1 MRPSP
6 PDRIIIVDHALEGD
20 MPITTTFDHE
30 HRRVT
35 ARAEGSI
42 RLEEIRDHLEEER
55 QEPGLAYAELI
66 DARDAIP
73 DFSPADVRVL
83 VAWLRWLGERTQL
96 GPTAVLVDSEL
107 AFGMVRMVEI
117 LVEDVCLVK
126 PFRERL
132 DAELWLDQVSPE

>member
-1 MRPSP
+1 
-6 PDRIIIVDHALEGD
+6 
-20 MPITTTFDHE
+20 MPITATYDHQS
-30 HRRVT
+30 RLVI
-35 ARAEGSI
+35 ARAEG
-42 RLEEIRDHLEEER
+42 RVTLEEIREHLEEER
-55 QEPGLAYAELI
+55 QEPGLGYSELI
-66 DARDAIP
+66 DARGTTP

-83 VAWLRWLGERTQL
+83 VAWLRWLGERTHL

-107 AFGMVRMVEI
+107 AFGMVRVVEI

>member
-1 MRPSP
+1 
-6 PDRIIIVDHALEGD
+6 
-20 MPITTTFDHE
+20 MPITATYDHQ
-30 HRRVT
+30 HRRVI
-35 ARAEGSI
+35 ARAEGRVTLEGI
-42 RLEEIRDHLEEER
+42 REHLEEER
-55 QEPGLAYAELI
+55 QEPGLGFSELI
-66 DARDAIP
+66 DARGAIP

-126 PFRERL
+126 PFREKL
-132 DAELWLDQVSPE
+132 DAELWLDQVSPPQ